1 MANNSTFDF
10 ATSTMASTQASV
22 KSMPAWIGYIAL
34 VIAAVFL
41 GSNWVPIKKVKSGD
55 GMLLNSYLSS
65 YYEMFDIFNHF
76 SQISK

>member
-10 ATSTMASTQASV
+10 AISTMASTGV

-55 GMLLNSYLSS
+55 GMLG
-65 YYEMFDIFNHF
+65 MCGD
-76 SQISK
+76 